1 MVFSGNLWSCVK
13 DVKPL
18 VVFDKECCMALEPM
32 QGIGPH
38 LDLICGTRS
47 SFMLLWLPQGPSRFV
62 TVFLGTLCSSIK
74 EDKAPLLF
82 HGKHGIALFT
92 MQGNW
97 DSSRGEGK
105 DIFFHQL
112 RWEPGVYSRVTVGMA
127 LQNSCLF
134 SYVKTPV

>member
-13 DVKPL
+13 EVKPL
-18 VVFDKECCMALEPM
+18 VVFDKDCCMALEPM

-82 HGKHGIALFT
+82 HGKHGIALFP
-92 MQGNW
+92 MQGNR

-105 DIFFHQL
+105 DLYFF
-112 RWEPGVYSRVTVGMA
+112 T
-127 LQNSCLF
+127 SCAGNLGYILELWWGWRF
-134 SYVKTPV
+134 KTPVCSAT